1 MTSLLTGNVQIPET
15 KLQSLLLFPAP
26 ERPGEL
32 ARKLE
37 LTRLSEPKCLY
48 GEKLNEK
55 LTHPG

>member
-15 KLQSLLLFPAP
+15 KLQTLLLFAAP

-48 GEKLNEK
+48 GEKLARLRE
-55 LTHPG
+55 